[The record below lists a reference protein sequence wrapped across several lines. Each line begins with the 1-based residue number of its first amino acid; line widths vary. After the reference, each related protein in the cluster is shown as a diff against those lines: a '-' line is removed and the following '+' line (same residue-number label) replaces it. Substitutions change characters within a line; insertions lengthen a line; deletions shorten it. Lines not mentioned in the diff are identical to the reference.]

1 MNFGG
6 IKMDFVLEFV
16 ANLVYVICFIVMGQ
30 LFLGFQRAYCKY
42 EYIVLISLTFI
53 TTILWFTVE
62 TWLKMVAHMGCVLI
76 TLLVYFAEK
85 KKKLVGLYLSGM
97 AILAMFEM
105 MFKIVILGFA
115 KYGKLSL
122 SNSMVNFIS
131 CATVGIFIYGVGAY
145 FKSKYPYG
153 FKKMSANYLIVFAI
167 ILFLDATILVSL
179 ADVVINV
186 LEAERKWIY
195 ELLYIGIVVGI
206 LVQIVLL
213 INTLIT
219 RNIYK
224 ENVALAQKYLDNQNE
239 HYLYLEKREVETKKF
254 RHDIKN
260 HLLLLGNLMQNADYD
275 GANQYLDTINDK
287 VSTFGNRISVN
298 NSIADAILN
307 KYLDEADQKGIEI
320 KVAGHFPLACFI
332 SAYDICTVL
341 SNLLSNAILAEEQA
355 QGKRVELEIR
365 YTEDEILFLME
376 NDYVHELKMENGTF
390 QSTKKEE
397 AGHGYGL
404 VNVKEC
410 VEKNDGTFLI
420 DTENQKFK
428 VMLSMKNRQGE
439 IS

>member
-1 MNFGG
+1 MEFALEFFTNLIYVSIFIVIGTLFMG
-6 IKMDFVLEFV
+6 FERRNCKFEKSALLSITLVATGLWFVLDVWLRALVHVLCIVIILCLFFDVKKRILGVFYLGVTASFTMISLIFEMVVREVVSYIQIDVDANILLFISYFV
-16 ANLVYVICFIVMGQ
+16 AMLFIWGVGVYFNV
-30 LFLGFQRAYCKY
+30 KY
-42 EYIVLISLTFI
+42 VEY
-53 TTILWFTVE
+53 
-62 TWLKMVAHMGCVLI
+62 LKMV
-76 TLLVYFAEK
+76 EK
-85 KKKLVGLYLSGM
+85 KYYL
-97 AILAMFEM
+97 
-105 MFKIVILGFA
+105 
-115 KYGKLSL
+115 
-122 SNSMVNFIS
+122 
-131 CATVGIFIYGVGAY
+131 
-145 FKSKYPYG
+145 
-153 FKKMSANYLIVFAI
+153 
-167 ILFLDATILVSL
+167 ILVSIL
-179 ADVVINV
+179 LLDSTIVGLLGDFILYDLDTSKKIVPI
-186 LEAERKWIY
+186 
-195 ELLYIGIVVGI
+195 LLYIGIVVGI

-287 VSTFGNRISVN
+287 VSAFGNRISVN

-376 NDYVHELKMENGTF
+376 NDYVYELKMENGTF